1 MTPRLLKKALT
12 SALGGLI
19 FLSLIFCLVSAC
31 ATVPLTGRSQLRLLP
46 DSQMMRMSLAS
57 YREVL
62 KKSKL
67 SQDKKKVAMV
77 RRVGKRIAGA
87 AGDFMRENHLAHEIN
102 NYKWEFNLIK
112 DDKTVNAWC
121 MPGGK
126 IAVYTGLLPI
136 SRDEAGLAVVM
147 GHEVAHALA
156 KHGNERMSQA
166 LLVQMGGV
174 ALAVAL
180 SEKPAETQALFM
192 AAFGVGTTVGVMLP
206 FSRRHEYEADRIGL
220 TLMAKA
226 GYDPRAAVGLWQR
239 MKKAGKGKRPP
250 KFLSTHPA
258 PDSRIEAIKGFIPE
272 ALRHYNSAN
281 DTLPALKIAQA
292 QDIRPMS
299 ARSEAARRP
308 GIFPP
313 CVQ

>member
-1 MTPRLLKKALT
+1 M
-12 SALGGLI
+12 
-19 FLSLIFCLVSAC
+19 SLIFCLVSAC
-31 ATVPLTGRSQLRLLP
+31 ATVPLTGRSQLRLLS
-46 DSQMMRMSLAS
+46 DSQMMKMSLAS

-67 SQDKKKVAMV
+67 SKDKKKVAMV

-87 AGDFMRENHLAHEIN
+87 AEDFLRENHLAHEIA
-102 NYKWEFNLIK
+102 NYKWAFNLIK
-112 DDKTVNAWC
+112 ADKTVNAWC

-136 SRDEAGLAVVM
+136 SRDETGLAVVM

-192 AAFGVGTTVGVMLP
+192 AAFGVGTTIGVILP
-206 FSRRHEYEADRIGL
+206 FSRRHEFEADRIGL

-239 MKKAGKGKRPP
+239 MKKAGQGKRPP
-250 KFLSTHPA
+250 EFLSTHPA

-272 ALRHYNSAN
+272 ALRHYKSGNN
-281 DTLPALKIAQA
+281 TLPALKIARVQE
-292 QDIRPMS
+292 IRPMS

-308 GIFPP
+308 CTFPLS
-313 CVQ
+313 VR